1 MPQNH
6 RLDIEEK
13 IALIRSCINGETGIK
28 EAAKIAQVSSASIR
42 RWISRYKSEGEEA
55 FLIGKR
61 NRVYTLEQKQQA
73 VLTYI
78 SGEGSLLEIS
88 QKFKLSNPS
97 ILSNWV
103 KIYQS
108 QGQLDSVKFS
118 GGGSY
123 ITKGRRVTPEER
135 LEIVMDCI
143 AAGKN
148 YGQMAIKHNIS
159 YQQARIWTIR
169 FEQSGE
175 EGLQDQRGR
184 PYKNNSTADETAEDN
199 GSTK

>member
-73 VLTYI
+73 VLSYI

-88 QKFKLSNPS
+88 QKYKLSNPS
-97 ILSNWV
+97 ILANWV

-143 AAGKN
+143 AADKN

-169 FEQSGE
+169 FEQLGE
-175 EGLQDQRGR
+175 EGLQNRRGR
-184 PYKNNSTADETAEDN
+184 PYKNNPTANETEKDN